1 MSIRSEWNEVVV
13 AARDAAQSDDVKVR
27 VEAWLLI
34 GEAELERFREAVTSF
49 ESVDAAE
56 SVDRWIRYRAL
67 AGLGLAHERLQQFR
81 RRVYPVR
88 RLAIPLW
95 ATSVRHDELTWSVCS
110 DFRSGEPKNAE
121 RARSAAR
128 AGGVGWALAIRMTG
142 SPQRR
147 ARMQRI
153 DGSSKRLKADATEQG
168 SEDGGGPPDAAGPR
182 GASHALGVRRG
193 RFRAH
198 RA

>member
-34 GEAELERFREAVTSF
+34 GEAELELERFREAVTSF

-95 ATSVRHDELTWSVCS
+95 ATSVRHDALTWSVCS
-110 DFRSGEPKNAE
+110 DSDLANQKTPS
-121 RARSAAR
+121 AREAPRGPAA
-128 AGGVGWALAIRMTG
+128 
-142 SPQRR
+142 S
-147 ARMQRI
+147 
-153 DGSSKRLKADATEQG
+153 
-168 SEDGGGPPDAAGPR
+168 GGPSPSG
-182 GASHALGVRRG
+182 
-193 RFRAH
+193 
-198 RA
+198 